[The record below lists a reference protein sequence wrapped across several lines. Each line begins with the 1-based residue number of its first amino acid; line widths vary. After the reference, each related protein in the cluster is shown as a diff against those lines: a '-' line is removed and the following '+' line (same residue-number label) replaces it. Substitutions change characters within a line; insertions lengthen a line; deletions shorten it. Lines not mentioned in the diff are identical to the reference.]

1 MRRRE
6 VVALLATG
14 LAWPEAA
21 FAQQRLPAIGFL
33 NSASREGFEP
43 YVAAF
48 RDGLKE
54 AGFVEGQNILVE
66 YRWAE
71 GHYDRLPS
79 LVKDLMV
86 QEVAV
91 IAATSTPAALAAKAA
106 TTSIPIV
113 FTTASNPL
121 DLGLV
126 ASLSRPGG
134 NVTGATQMNVEV
146 APKRLELLHEL
157 LPSVTAMAL
166 LINPANPYVEAVRR
180 DTSAAADRLGIN
192 LEVLSASTEGE
203 IEEAFATAA
212 RLGVG
217 ALVIGTDTFFTG
229 RSEQLAA
236 LTLRY
241 RLPSI
246 YQYRAFA
253 AAGGL
258 LTYGG
263 SIRFSYRTAGSLTG
277 RVLKGEKPADL
288 PVEQV
293 AQIELVINLKTAKV
307 LGLTFP
313 ITLLGRADEVIE

>member
-1 MRRRE
+1 MSIAFSGAKSQPTYRSTRRRGDRMRRRE

-71 GHYDRLPS
+71 GHYDRVPS

-113 FTTASNPL
+113 FTT
-121 DLGLV
+121 
-126 ASLSRPGG
+126 
-134 NVTGATQMNVEV
+134 
-146 APKRLELLHEL
+146 
-157 LPSVTAMAL
+157 
-166 LINPANPYVEAVRR
+166 
-180 DTSAAADRLGIN
+180 
-192 LEVLSASTEGE
+192 
-203 IEEAFATAA
+203 
-212 RLGVG
+212 
-217 ALVIGTDTFFTG
+217 
-229 RSEQLAA
+229 
-236 LTLRY
+236 
-241 RLPSI
+241 
-246 YQYRAFA
+246 
-253 AAGGL
+253 
-258 LTYGG
+258 
-263 SIRFSYRTAGSLTG
+263 
-277 RVLKGEKPADL
+277 
-288 PVEQV
+288 
-293 AQIELVINLKTAKV
+293 
-307 LGLTFP
+307 
-313 ITLLGRADEVIE
+313 